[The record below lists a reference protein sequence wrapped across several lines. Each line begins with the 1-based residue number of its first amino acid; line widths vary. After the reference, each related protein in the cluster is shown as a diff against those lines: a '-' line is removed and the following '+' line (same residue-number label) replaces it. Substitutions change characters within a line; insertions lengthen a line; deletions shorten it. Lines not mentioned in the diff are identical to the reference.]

1 MNFNRK
7 DALRSGV
14 DCQGVGSHGELYV
27 KRYHNDTRHMIIY
40 DALYDSQMGEQ
51 GRRLRLFLAE
61 EEYTAAREIEQF
73 GNIKIEKHAAIQFRF
88 HHRQPLGYAVTGT
101 KYVRATEDIRM
112 EARWIWTGT

>member
-27 KRYHNDTRHMIIY
+27 KRYHNDTRHRIIY

-73 GNIKIEKHAAIQFRF
+73 GNIKIENWNQQKSVRENLLAC
-88 HHRQPLGYAVTGT
+88 AVELV
-101 KYVRATEDIRM
+101 KRL
-112 EARWIWTGT
+112 